1 MSAGLLIRVRSGGRA
16 ARGLGAT
23 AALSIDG
30 AEMEYLNILIAAVA
44 VGLGLLGGVALER
57 RRVRRIRGGA
67 EAQAAGILDTARR
80 EAENLRRAA
89 ELQGK
94 EEGYRLKEELLRDA
108 EVRRE
113 ELERL
118 EKRVIEREE
127 GLGRKLD
134 VLDQRQERLVKRE
147 EELNR
152 QEGSLE
158 GERAD
163 LGRQRSDLQKRL
175 ESVAGISAREARE
188 RLVGQIEDEARAE
201 AAQSVRD
208 IRERARREAEREAR
222 KIIAMSVQRLAVD
235 HSSEITVSVVPLPS
249 DDMKGRIIGRE
260 GRNIRS
266 FEAATGVDVVVDDT
280 PEAVILS
287 SFDPI
292 RREVARIAM
301 ERLVADGRIHPGRI
315 EEVVHKAEEDVRT
328 EMREAAEEVLYEL
341 GIHDLPAQIVDVLG
355 NLKFRTS
362 YGQNQLKHA
371 KEVALLAAGMAA
383 ELGLDV
389 QLCKRMAL
397 LHDIGKGLTHE
408 QEGSH
413 VEIGYEL
420 CKRLGEKD
428 PVLNAIRA
436 HHGEE
441 SARYPETFLVT
452 AADAISG
459 ARPGARRESFEHYVK
474 RLEKLEEIAR
484 SHTGVA
490 KVYAIQAGR
499 EIRIMVMP
507 ERIDDAEMAELS
519 ERTAQRIEEDL
530 QYPGQIKVVVV
541 RETRAVNFAR

>member
-1 MSAGLLIRVRSGGRA
+1 MENLITILAAAAALVVGVFGGRA
-16 ARGLGAT
+16 
-23 AALSIDG
+23 
-30 AEMEYLNILIAAVA
+30 
-44 VGLGLLGGVALER
+44 LE
-57 RRVRRIRGGA
+57 VRRAKAARRTA
-67 EAQAAGILDTARR
+67 EDEAAGILETAVT
-80 EAENLRRAA
+80 EADNLRRAA

-94 EEGYRLKEELLRDA
+94 EEGYRLKQELLEEA
-108 EVRRE
+108 EQRRA
-113 ELERL
+113 ELDKTDKRL
-118 EKRVIEREE
+118 SEKEE
-127 GLGRKLD
+127 GLERKLD
-134 VLDQRQERLVKRE
+134 VLDQRQERVAQRE
-147 EELNR
+147 EEAGKRREELKAA
-152 QEGSLE
+152 QEQLKS
-158 GERAD
+158 ERAQ
-163 LGRQRSDLQKRL
+163 LTARL
-175 ESVAGISAREARE
+175 EKIAGLTAKEARAE
-188 RLVGQIEDEARAE
+188 LVSRIEDEAKAE
-201 AAQSVRD
+201 ASRTVRD
-208 IRERARREAEREAR
+208 IRERARRDAEREAR
-222 KIIAMSVQRLAVD
+222 KIIAMSIQRLAVD

-301 ERLVADGRIHPGRI
+301 ERLVVDGRIHPGRI
-315 EEVVHKAEEDVRT
+315 EEVVEKAAEDVKG
-328 EMREAAEEVLYEL
+328 EMLEAAEEVLYDL
-341 GIHDLPAQIVDVLG
+341 GIHDLPESLTDVLG

-362 YGQNQLKHA
+362 YGQNQLMHA
-371 KEVALLAAGMAA
+371 REVALLAGNMAA
-383 ELGLDV
+383 ELGVDV
-389 QLCKRMAL
+389 EMCKRMAL
-397 LHDIGKGLTHE
+397 LHDIGKGLTHM

-413 VEIGYEL
+413 VEIGYDL
-420 CKRLGEKD
+420 CKRAGESD
-428 PVLNAIRA
+428 QVLNAIKA

-441 SARYPETFLVT
+441 PARYPETFLVT

-484 SHTGVA
+484 SYTGVS

-507 ERIDDAEMAELS
+507 EKVTDEEMAALS
-519 ERTAQRIEEDL
+519 EKTASRIEEEL

>member
-1 MSAGLLIRVRSGGRA
+1 MENLITVAAAVVALVVGLFAGRA
-16 ARGLGAT
+16 LEVRKLKAARRT
-23 AALSIDG
+23 AED
-30 AEMEYLNILIAAVA
+30 E
-44 VGLGLLGGVALER
+44 
-57 RRVRRIRGGA
+57 
-67 EAQAAGILDTARR
+67 AAGILGAART
-80 EAENLRRAA
+80 EADNLKRAA
-89 ELQGK
+89 ELEGK
-94 EEGYRLKEELLRDA
+94 EEGYRLKQELLEEA
-108 EVRRE
+108 EQRRAE
-113 ELERL
+113 QDKT
-118 EKRVIEREE
+118 EKRLSEREE
-127 GLGRKLD
+127 GLERKLD
-134 VLDQRQERLVKRE
+134 VLDQRQERIAQRE
-147 EELNR
+147 EEVGQR
-152 QEGSLE
+152 RESLKAAE
-158 GERAD
+158 EKLKTDRAE
-163 LGRQRSDLQKRL
+163 LVGRL
-175 ESVAGISAREARE
+175 EKIAGLTAKEARNE
-188 RLVGQIEDEARAE
+188 LISRIEDEAKAE
-201 AAQSVRD
+201 ASRTVRD
-208 IRERARREAEREAR
+208 IRDRARRDAEREAR

-315 EEVVHKAEEDVRT
+315 EEVVEKAGEDVKG
-328 EMREAAEEVLYEL
+328 EMLEAAEETLYEL
-341 GIHDLPAQIVDVLG
+341 GIHDLPDSLIDVLG

-362 YGQNQLKHA
+362 YGQNQLMHA
-371 KEVALLAAGMAA
+371 KEVALLAGNMAA
-383 ELGLDV
+383 ELGVDV
-389 QLCKRMAL
+389 EMCKRMAL
-397 LHDIGKGLTHE
+397 LHDIGKGLTHM

-420 CKRLGEKD
+420 CKRAGESD
-428 PVLNAIRA
+428 QVLNAIKA

-441 SARYPETFLVT
+441 PAHYPETFLVT

-484 SHTGVA
+484 SYTGVS

-507 ERIDDAEMAELS
+507 EKVTDEEMAALS
-519 ERTAQRIEEDL
+519 EKTASRIEEEL

>member
-1 MSAGLLIRVRSGGRA
+1 MESAMENLITVAAAVVALVVGLFAGRA
-16 ARGLGAT
+16 LEVRKLKAARRT
-23 AALSIDG
+23 AED
-30 AEMEYLNILIAAVA
+30 E
-44 VGLGLLGGVALER
+44 
-57 RRVRRIRGGA
+57 
-67 EAQAAGILDTARR
+67 AAGILGAART
-80 EAENLRRAA
+80 EADNLKRAA
-89 ELQGK
+89 ELEGK
-94 EEGYRLKEELLRDA
+94 EEGYRLKQELLEEA
-108 EVRRE
+108 EQRRAE
-113 ELERL
+113 QDKT
-118 EKRVIEREE
+118 EKRLSEREE
-127 GLGRKLD
+127 GLERKLD
-134 VLDQRQERLVKRE
+134 VLDQRQERIAQRE
-147 EELNR
+147 EEVGQR
-152 QEGSLE
+152 RESLKAAE
-158 GERAD
+158 EKLKTDRTELVG
-163 LGRQRSDLQKRL
+163 RL
-175 ESVAGISAREARE
+175 EKIAGLTAKEARNE
-188 RLVGQIEDEARAE
+188 LISRIEDEAKAE
-201 AAQSVRD
+201 ASRTVRD
-208 IRERARREAEREAR
+208 IRDRARRDAEREAR

-315 EEVVHKAEEDVRT
+315 EEVVEKAGEDVKG
-328 EMREAAEEVLYEL
+328 EMLEAAEETLYEL
-341 GIHDLPAQIVDVLG
+341 GIHDLPDSLIDVLG

-362 YGQNQLKHA
+362 YGQNQLMHA
-371 KEVALLAAGMAA
+371 KEVALLAGNMAA
-383 ELGLDV
+383 ELGVDV
-389 QLCKRMAL
+389 EMCKRMAL
-397 LHDIGKGLTHE
+397 LHDIGKGLTHM

-420 CKRLGEKD
+420 CKRAGESD
-428 PVLNAIRA
+428 QVLNAIKA

-441 SARYPETFLVT
+441 PAHYPETFLVT

-484 SHTGVA
+484 SYTGVS

-507 ERIDDAEMAELS
+507 EKVTDEEMAALS
-519 ERTAQRIEEDL
+519 EKTASRIEEEL